1 MFILLNKNII
11 KMKRKLSKRNLPC
24 KLDFK
29 LLSKL
34 IEDKMN
40 ETDKI
45 IDNEFSDFNEPKI
58 IIKNNR
64 ITIKSFMKFKN
75 YYINN
80 A

>member
-1 MFILLNKNII
+1 MKSKLL
-11 KMKRKLSKRNLPC
+11 KRNLPC
-24 KLDFK
+24 ILDFK
-29 LLSKL
+29 ILKKL
-34 IEDKMN
+34 IDDKIN
-40 ETDKI
+40 ETNKI
-45 IDNEFSDFNEPKI
+45 KKNKFFDFNEPNI